1 MNCLNCG
8 KEIPENQK
16 YCNEVCHLSLI
27 RAKTSGKLSILQINR
42 LAAAEGKTY
51 GQYVRDNRL

>member
-16 YCNEVCHLSLI
+16 YCSEECHLKLI
-27 RAKTSGKLSILQINR
+27 RQKVSGKLSILQINR
-42 LAAAEGKTY
+42 LAKAEGKTY

>member
-1 MNCLNCG
+1 MICLNCG

-27 RAKTSGKLSILQINR
+27 RTKTSGKLSILQINR
-42 LAAAEGKTY
+42 LAAADGKTY